1 MNNLKRLIRNNHKH
15 LVQLFNI
22 ANYIHNKRGLCKL
35 AVGDYEKKLIK
46 ALDMLTDDNKNGPIK
61 DLLSDIRQYDSK
73 YLYNGPVFRK
83 FSFSNS
89 VLNYS
94 NIIDSPDHG
103 GPAISKKELEMLS
116 RDLIETGQAQSTSKN
131 LKVCEEFDSDG
142 FRFKHPLEVT
152 IKFEAKDGIDIIK
165 LAEGYIE
172 ELKIDLEEGDKS
184 AKDLIATLEGI
195 VHWYGHEEEVFVEV
209 PNDYDIVQFGNIDI
223 NNLDDLV
230 SLDIIMPK

>member
-1 MNNLKRLIRNNHKH
+1 MKRLIRNKHKH
-15 LVQLFNI
+15 LVNLFSV
-22 ANYIHNKRGLCKL
+22 ANYIYNKKGLSKL

-131 LKVCEEFDSDG
+131 LKVCEEFNSDE
-142 FRFKHPLEVT
+142 FRHPFEVT

-184 AKDLIATLEGI
+184 VEDLIIVLEGI
-195 VHWYGHEEEVFVEV
+195 IHWYGYEEEVFVEV

>member
-1 MNNLKRLIRNNHKH
+1 MKRLIRNKHKH
-15 LVQLFNI
+15 LVNLFSV
-22 ANYIHNKRGLCKL
+22 ANYIYNKKGLSKL

-131 LKVCEEFDSDG
+131 LKVCEEFNSDE
-142 FRFKHPLEVT
+142 FRHPFEVT

-184 AKDLIATLEGI
+184 VEDLIIVLEGI
-195 VHWYGHEEEVFVEV
+195 IHWYGYEEEVFVEV

-223 NNLDDLV
+223 NYLDDLV

>member
-1 MNNLKRLIRNNHKH
+1 MKRLIRNKHKH
-15 LVQLFNI
+15 LVNLFSV
-22 ANYIHNKRGLCKL
+22 ANYIYNKKGLSKL

-131 LKVCEEFDSDG
+131 LKVCEEFNSDE
-142 FRFKHPLEVT
+142 FRHPFEVT

-184 AKDLIATLEGI
+184 VEDLIIVLEGI
-195 VHWYGHEEEVFVEV
+195 IHWYGYEEEVFVEV

-230 SLDIIMPK
+230 SLDIIMPE